1 MIDNKDL
8 TIAIPARNESTSIAK
23 LLDNIHETVP
33 NAQILVINDASED
46 DTAEIAR
53 NHGAEVISHIYQ
65 MGNGAAIKTALRNT
79 QTEYIVFMDADGQHA
94 PADIPRLLAKLEEGY
109 ELVVGARSSDSHAN
123 LPRKIANFCYNRLA
137 SWMVKHPILDLTS
150 GFRATRTSTFRQF
163 LFLIPNGFSYPTSTT
178 MACFRMA
185 YPVAYVPIIAAQ
197 RNKETSSHINP
208 LRDGLRFFI
217 IIFRI
222 GALFSPLRIFAP
234 VSFSFALMALINY
247 SYTYLSTGRLTNMTA
262 ITASAAIV
270 VFLIGL
276 IGEQITYLLYRDQK

>member
-1 MIDNKDL
+1 MIDNTDL
-8 TIAIPARNESTSIAK
+8 TVAIPARNESITLAK
-23 LLDNIHETVP
+23 LIQQVRESVP
-33 NAQILVINDASED
+33 GARVLVVDDASED
-46 DTAEIAR
+46 GTPDIAR
-53 NHGAEVISHIYQ
+53 NNGAEIVSHIYQ

-79 QTEYIVFMDADGQHA
+79 QTKYIVFMDADGQHS
-94 PADIPRLLAKLEEGY
+94 PADIPPLLAKLDEGY
-109 ELVVGARSSDSHAN
+109 ELVVGARNSSSHAN
-123 LPRKIANFCYNRLA
+123 LARKIANFCYNRLA

-150 GFRATRTSTFRQF
+150 GFRATRTTTFKQF

-185 YPVAYVPIIAAQ
+185 YPVAYVPITAAQ

-234 VSFSFALMALINY
+234 ISFGFMLMAVLNY
-247 SYTYLSTGRLTNMTA
+247 AYTYASVGRLTNMTA

-270 VFLIGL
+270 VFLVGL